1 MLLRTA
7 KTEQQ
12 RYPSC
17 KRHTIIT
24 QKENDNIDL
33 KTKLSILCD
42 GRENQSFFGWEVAC
56 LCRCATFYTLLDGT
70 SRLFADCMAVWMTCC
85 GATVGGNGYGWTEP
99 IVPQKHFIFVACI
112 RTKACTS
119 IQFISLVNSTH
130 CAQTR
135 QLCNKCLRFIVKHV
149 HRFQLS
155 IHQLSIYLS
164 AVIGS
169 PLSFLAHRCVAIS
182 HALCSRKAWWQHR
195 MCLQQIIISHFC
207 DPCPRKVRLF

>member
-1 MLLRTA
+1 MCLLSPHGPQQISCYKSSFTAISSGRFFINNARKWSNHLELSQYLHSLRVYQQISSMLLRTA

-56 LCRCATFYTLLDGT
+56 LWRCATFYTLLNDT

-99 IVPQKHFIFVACI
+99 IVPQQHFIF
-112 RTKACTS
+112 R
-119 IQFISLVNSTH
+119 SLYQN
-130 CAQTR
+130 
-135 QLCNKCLRFIVKHV
+135 
-149 HRFQLS
+149 
-155 IHQLSIYLS
+155 
-164 AVIGS
+164 
-169 PLSFLAHRCVAIS
+169 
-182 HALCSRKAWWQHR
+182 
-195 MCLQQIIISHFC
+195 
-207 DPCPRKVRLF
+207 